1 MVVQPELGR
10 SKQLLQ
16 LGLFLPAGGAEA
28 AWQQKAE
35 RWRARGRVTF
45 SNLATFEEWSRENTR
60 KSISDMLGAGA
71 Q

>member
-1 MVVQPELGR
+1 MVVQPQLGR
-10 SKQLLQ
+10 SKQLSQ
-16 LGLFLPAGGAEA
+16 LGMFLAAGWAEA

-45 SNLATFEEWSRENTR
+45 SNLATFEEWSRENTH
-60 KSISDMLGAGA
+60 KSISDVLSAGA